1 MSNLESIASIEQA
14 LIGVVIQDNAALDSL
29 RVSEHEL
36 TSFHAKTALV
46 AAKALRARNVVFN
59 EITLAD
65 ELANTPVKVDY
76 LLAAYR
82 DASQASLSTYEDRI
96 LGFRKE
102 QAFLAA
108 LDEAKA
114 VCRESGLDA
123 AMASVV
129 ERVSNLE
136 LNGVE
141 STVTMAKAV
150 SDLAKEISESQG
162 KMRGYPTGVG
172 KLTHMYGGI
181 RPGIVTVVAARPAM
195 GKSSFGLAIA
205 KANAH
210 AGHGVHVFTLEDS
223 REMYAARYLASE
235 AHVKTDDLYA
245 SRLQRDGKD
254 RLDLA
259 RRRLEGGLPWLLDE
273 ASPER
278 PEELVRRVRCER
290 AKNNTKIVIID
301 YLQIIAASDE
311 SARSEHDAIGKCMHV
326 FQQAAKRDNMAYIVM
341 SQLNRKVEDRPD
353 KRPGLADIRG
363 SGTVEERAKFI
374 VAMYRG
380 AYYHEKPIAG
390 IDYVEGKIPPSE
402 AEFREQ
408 VQLIVIK
415 NSNGPTGTVTA
426 NWKGEYCEIT

>member
-14 LIGVVIQDNAALDSL
+14 LIGVVIQDNSALDSL
-29 RVSEHEL
+29 RVTERDM
-36 TSFHAKTALV
+36 TSFHAKAALV
-46 AAKALRARNVVFN
+46 AAKAMRARNVVFN

-108 LDEAKA
+108 LDEAKT

-123 AMASVV
+123 AMAAVV
-129 ERVSNLE
+129 ERVSSLE
-136 LNGVE
+136 LNGAE
-141 STVTMAKAV
+141 STVTMARAV
-150 SDLAKEISESQG
+150 SDLAKEISDSQG

-172 KLTHMYGGI
+172 RLTHMYGGI

-210 AGHGVHVFTLEDS
+210 AGNGVHVFTLEDS
-223 REMYAARYLASE
+223 REMYAARYLAGE
-235 AHVKTDDLYA
+235 AQIKTDDLYA
-245 SRLQRDGKD
+245 ARINREGKD
-254 RLDLA
+254 RLDLV
-259 RRRLEGGLPWLLDE
+259 RRRIDSGLPWLLDE

-278 PEELVRRVRCER
+278 PEELVRRVRCEA
-290 AKNNTKIVIID
+290 AKNNTKIVIVD
-301 YLQIIAASDE
+301 YLQIIAAADTD
-311 SARSEHDAIGKCMHV
+311 ARSEHDAIGKCMHA
-326 FQQAAKRDNMAYIVM
+326 FQQAAKRDNMAYVVM

-353 KRPGLADIRG
+353 RRPGLADIRG

-380 AYYHEKPIAG
+380 SYYNEKPIAG
-390 IDYVEGKIPPSE
+390 IDYPENKNPPSE
-402 AEFREQ
+402 QEFREQ

-415 NSNGPTGTVTA
+415 NSNGPTGAVTA
-426 NWKGEYCEIT
+426 NWRGEYCEIT